1 MGVNKVIL
9 IGRLTNDPEI
19 KNAGDAKIATFKLA
33 VGRNYTPKGKDK
45 PETDFIP
52 ITLWRNDA
60 KFAEQYYTKGSLVY
74 VVGSIE
80 NYSYET
86 EHGTAYSYRINCSE
100 TGFAGGKKPEENQK
114 SEAAPKTSNKTQS
127 MEDMG
132 FTPMVADFADD
143 LPFNTN

>member
-1 MGVNKVIL
+1 MGLNKAIL

-19 KNAGDAKIATFKLA
+19 KSAGDAQIATFKLA
-33 VGRNYTPKGKDK
+33 VGRNYTAKGKDK
-45 PETDFIP
+45 PETDFIQ
-52 ITLWRNDA
+52 ITLWRSDA

-86 EHGTAYSYRINCSE
+86 EHGTAYSYRINGSE
-100 TGFAGGKKPEENQK
+100 TGFAGVKKADANTK
-114 SEAAPKTSNKTQS
+114 SEDTPKTANQMQS

-132 FTPMVADFADD
+132 FTPMTAEFDDD
-143 LPFNTN
+143 LPFNMN